1 MLLSGSQPFETE
13 VVSVRVLTFIENG
26 SYASAAALASVML
39 AVALVVIV
47 ALDIVQRR
55 VARRG

>member
-1 MLLSGSQPFETE
+1 MLLSGNRPNETE

-26 SYASAAALASVML
+26 SYASAAAIASVML

-47 ALDIVQRR
+47 VLDIVQRR
-55 VARRG
+55 VSRRG